1 MDDLGVPP
9 FRKHRIMFDLFFSWW
24 CKHETKIKNEH
35 QPMNHRDL
43 KYGVTEFDLTQV
55 QAVDHTTNRQ
65 WFITS
70 VHNHLE
76 NLGIGDLLTRI
87 FSHLL

>member
-1 MDDLGVPP
+1 
-9 FRKHRIMFDLFFSWW
+9 
-24 CKHETKIKNEH
+24 
-35 QPMNHRDL
+35 MNHRDV

-70 VHNHLE
+70 VQSFRESRNR
-76 NLGIGDLLTRI
+76 GLTYQD
-87 FSHLL
+87 F

>member
-1 MDDLGVPP
+1 
-9 FRKHRIMFDLFFSWW
+9 
-24 CKHETKIKNEH
+24 
-35 QPMNHRDL
+35 MNHRDL

-87 FSHLL
+87 FSHLLWSMGSYDPPNRDLTNES